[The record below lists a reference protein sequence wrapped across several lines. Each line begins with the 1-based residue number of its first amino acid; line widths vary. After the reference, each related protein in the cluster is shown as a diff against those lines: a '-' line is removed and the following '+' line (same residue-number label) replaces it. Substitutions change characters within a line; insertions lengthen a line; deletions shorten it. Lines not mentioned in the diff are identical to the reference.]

1 MINKF
6 QIMNGT
12 ALISVDEESQ
22 QPPVSFSELPDDVL
36 FTICRQLD
44 IASLSVLCRVCRKLK
59 DLLSSDHAWLPFD
72 KNFNVLRAD
81 NGITLPL
88 KEKFRISCNREKG
101 VYQESLFI
109 NFTGRQLPWL
119 QYNNGKLWVSSKNE
133 IHSVDPSAGK
143 KNRRSRDNNRLKLQ
157 RDVTKFVVRDQK
169 IVSGCLDGSIH
180 VWDNCGAHTEIKN
193 AHCVDTQAVD
203 SYDSTIVSGS
213 RDATLK
219 VFSVQYDD
227 NSGISG
233 VMEKCC
239 FPVGDRVWSVSLSQC
254 CRFCACG
261 TAFCDGDAPVSIID
275 LNKSCIVSQLGREHK
290 IGAGVLDMQFEDE
303 HTLLTC
309 GYDTYVRMWDLRTN
323 QCVGSWEQ
331 QFDSAYYCL
340 QSDGHRNIFAGTSRH
355 GSVDLW
361 DKRQTKSPV
370 KTFYAGHRNSP
381 VYSLA
386 FNSTSLF
393 VALDVQVKTL
403 NFSCYK

>member
-1 MINKF
+1 M
-6 QIMNGT
+6 MNGT
-12 ALISVDEESQ
+12 ALISVDGESHGT
-22 QPPVSFSELPDDVL
+22 PVSFSDLPDDVL
-36 FTICRQLD
+36 FTIFKQLD
-44 IASLSVLCRVCRKLK
+44 IASLSVLCRVCRRLK
-59 DLLSSDHAWLPFD
+59 GLLSSDHAWLLFD
-72 KNFNVLRAD
+72 KNFNVLHID
-81 NGITLPL
+81 NDITLPL

-101 VYQESLFI
+101 VYQETLLK

-119 QYNNGKLWVSSKNE
+119 HYHKGNLWVSSKNE
-133 IHSVDPSAGK
+133 IHSIDPSASK
-143 KNRRSRDNNRLKLQ
+143 KNRQRQDTNRHKLCA
-157 RDVTKFVVRDQK
+157 DVTKFVVKDQK

-180 VWDNCGAHTEIKN
+180 VWDSLGAHTEITG

-203 SYDSTIVSGS
+203 SYGSTVVSGS

-227 NSGISG
+227 NRGISG
-233 VMEKCC
+233 VKEKCC

-254 CRFCACG
+254 SHFCACG

-275 LNKSCIVSQLGREHK
+275 LDKLCIVSQLGRDHK
-290 IGAGVLDMQFEDE
+290 IGAGVLDMQFEDD

-323 QCVGSWEQ
+323 QCVCSWEQ

-393 VALDVQVKTL
+393 VALDLQVKAL